1 MSTNVN
7 RSQDIAELDP
17 MTFEQL
23 DQATQIENNDIFVID
38 QPDATRKV
46 LYTDV
51 KTKILSEDGS
61 NLTVNYDVVDTVENI
76 APGETIGTMF
86 KKISSWFISKI
97 SQLGTLAFKD
107 KVSESDLDSAYI
119 STITGHL
126 NDTVLHSTS
135 TEKELW
141 NDKYTKAE
149 IDEKLGLIEQPEIPV
164 ASTEVNG
171 LMSKESV
178 VELSRL
184 GDSVSQLNSAIDNM
198 NDRIFA
204 GTMSFIQG
212 INPNGSNSR
221 NVSLPKAFKDNNYQ
235 VILTINT
242 VNGNIDY
249 WSWVSLRAFAKTEEM
264 FTVWATNNHSSG
276 AIPAGLTIDWIAIH
290 A

>member
-7 RSQDIAELDP
+7 RLQDIAELDP

-184 GDSVSQLNSAIDNM
+184 GDSVSQLNSDL
-198 NDRIFA
+198 
-204 GTMSFIQG
+204 
-212 INPNGSNSR
+212 INRFECG
-221 NVSLPKAFKDNNYQ
+221 NVDITGKSGEWVF
-235 VILTINT
+235 VT
-242 VNGNIDY
+242 VNYSYPHENIPFVVASHGSAEVAQCACTTRY
-249 WSWVSLRAFAKTEEM
+249 RTTTGFQIGVYNTTAHTQF
-264 FTVWATNNHSSG
+264 N
-276 AIPAGLTIDWIAIH
+276 WIAIEP
-290 A
+290 

>member
-184 GDSVSQLNSAIDNM
+184 GDSVSQLNSDLNTHM
-198 NDRIFA
+198 SYKVQRI
-204 GTMSFIQG
+204 G
-212 INPNGSNSR
+212 IR
-221 NVSLPKAFKDNNYQ
+221 NYS
-235 VILTINT
+235 INT
-242 VNGNIDY
+242 DY
-249 WSWVSLRAFAKTEEM
+249 PIQPLDIPRIGLVIPTYGSINTFSYNTLM
-264 FTVWATNNHSSG
+264 FVVERDATTIKLQRMFKNDGSMVSSG
-276 AIPAGLTIDWIAIH
+276 NVDIDIILFPVW
-290 A
+290 

>member
-1 MSTNVN
+1 M
-7 RSQDIAELDP
+7 
-17 MTFEQL
+17 
-23 DQATQIENNDIFVID
+23 
-38 QPDATRKV
+38 
-46 LYTDV
+46 
-51 KTKILSEDGS
+51 
-61 NLTVNYDVVDTVENI
+61 
-76 APGETIGTMF
+76 
-86 KKISSWFISKI
+86 
-97 SQLGTLAFKD
+97 
-107 KVSESDLDSAYI
+107 
-119 STITGHL
+119 
-126 NDTVLHSTS
+126 
-135 TEKELW
+135 
-141 NDKYTKAE
+141 AE
-149 IDEKLGLIEQPEIPV
+149 IDLGKVVGATGATGPKGETGEVGPQGPPGPEGIV
-164 ASTEVNG
+164 DGNSTINFTVPEVYQEPQ
-171 LMSKESV
+171 S
-178 VELSRL
+178 
-184 GDSVSQLNSAIDNM
+184 GDSIANLFGRFKRWILDIVEKIGDLTSLKTPDKKSTVAAINANYDSITQLEQDIGNPADLTTDAKEVVGAVNELNSAIDNM